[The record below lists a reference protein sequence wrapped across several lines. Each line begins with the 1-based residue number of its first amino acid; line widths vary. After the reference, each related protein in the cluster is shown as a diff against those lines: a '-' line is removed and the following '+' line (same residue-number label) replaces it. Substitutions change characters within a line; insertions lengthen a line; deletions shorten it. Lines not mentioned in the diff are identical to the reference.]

1 MARCE
6 QVLKSA
12 RNALAAMQVSV
23 KEAATR
29 GKQAG

>member
-1 MARCE
+1 LTLTIELCE

-23 KEAATR
+23 EEV
-29 GKQAG
+29 